1 MEDLWGD
8 LRKIVGGCLEHFY
21 RDLFRYV
28 FFVDRICIG
37 RIFSIQ
43 YSRNLLRC
51 ATLCMHAFHA
61 RQQDGELSPVRDC
74 PGSK

>member
-43 YSRNLLRC
+43 YSQFLIRSYGYMNLIKFLHS
-51 ATLCMHAFHA
+51 L
-61 RQQDGELSPVRDC
+61 
-74 PGSK
+74 